1 MPFAAAPVPRPENEP
16 VKSYAPGSP
25 ERAELKAALA
35 TASVDPV
42 RVPMVLDG
50 QEVHTEHTAPI
61 RCPHRHDLALGTF
74 SLGTAEHAGRAIAA
88 ALGARAA
95 WSRMSQAS
103 RSAIFLKA
111 AELLATTR
119 RARVNA
125 ATMLGQSKTAYQA
138 EIDSACEL
146 ADFLRFNAYWAE
158 HLLEAPRTPANT
170 WNALEARPLD
180 GFVLAVTPFNF
191 TAIAGNLPS
200 APAILGNTV
209 VWKPSPLA
217 MRSAH
222 EVMSLFREAGL
233 PDGVINLVQGDAA
246 EVVGACVDHP
256 ALGGLHFTGS
266 TTVFRDL
273 WQRVGSNIHRYGA
286 YPRLVGETGGKD
298 FVFAHTTADVGALT
312 VALVRGAFEYQG
324 QKCSAASRA
333 YVPRSIWGELSERI
347 AAEIARIRIGDVA
360 DFSNL
365 MGAVIDRRAFDRLR
379 AVQEEARSDARYQVI
394 AGGTAD
400 DREGFFVHP
409 TLVRSS
415 DPHARLM
422 KDEFFGPILTVF
434 VYEDAEVDAALALC
448 DGGSPYALTGS
459 VFARDRAF
467 VARAADTL
475 RDAAGNFYVNDKPTG
490 AVVAQQPF
498 GGGRAS
504 GTNDK
509 AGSPLNLLRWVSPR
523 AVKETFVPPLEV
535 GYPSTREP

>member
-1 MPFAAAPVPRPENEP
+1 MPLSNAPVPRPENEP

-25 ERAELKAALA
+25 ERVELKSALA
-35 TASVDPV
+35 AASAEPV

-50 QEVHTEHTAPI
+50 QEVFTDQAAPI

-74 SLGTAEHAGRAIAA
+74 CLGTPAHADQAIAA
-88 ALGARAA
+88 ALAARAS

-158 HLLEAPRTPANT
+158 HLLENPRTPANT

-222 EVMSLFREAGL
+222 EVMSLFRDAGL

-246 EVVGACVDHP
+246 AVVGSCVDHP

-273 WQRVGSNIHRYGA
+273 WGRVGTNIHRYAA

-298 FVFAHTTADVGALT
+298 FVFAHASADAAALA

-333 YVPRSIWGELSERI
+333 YVPRSLWRELCERVT
-347 AAEIARIRIGDVA
+347 AEMASIKIGDVA

-379 AVQEEARSDARYQVI
+379 TVQEEARTDSRYEVI

-400 DREGFFVHP
+400 DREGYFVHP

-422 KDEFFGPILTVF
+422 KDEFFGPILSVY
-434 VYEDAEVDAALALC
+434 VYEDSEVDAALALC
-448 DGGSPYALTGS
+448 DGASPYALTGS

-467 VARAADTL
+467 IAKAADAL

-523 AVKETFVPPLEV
+523 ALKETFVAPLEV
-535 GYPSTREP
+535 GYPSMREP